1 MLADGWKDKENDK
14 ESNKKE
20 AMADV
25 SEGNK
30 ESSKEDVQILS
41 GGRVSHQILLLV
53 VANGLPRLKQNF
65 CLAG

>member
-41 GGRVSHQILLLV
+41 GGRVSVSYTHLT
-53 VANGLPRLKQNF
+53 LPTIYSV
-65 CLAG
+65 